1 MSTGRPF
8 AEGTEVSPERS
19 QAEIQKNLQRY
30 GATGFMYGWEEDT
43 AVLAFEAHGRL
54 VRFHLPLPDPN
65 DRAFARTPTG
75 RSRNPQ
81 TAYEAEVRRRWRALT
96 LAIKAKLEAV
106 STGITSFEEEFG
118 MFVVLPDGSTVRDH
132 VLPKIDEAYQ
142 NGTVPALLP
151 PTGPAALTAGQ
162 PG

>member
-1 MSTGRPF
+1 MSTGHPF

-30 GATGFMYGWEEDT
+30 GATGFMYGWEDSA
-43 AVLAFEAHGRL
+43 AVLAFKAHDRL
-54 VRFHLPLPDPN
+54 MRFHLPLPDRN
-65 DRAFARTPTG
+65 DPALGRTATG

-81 TAYEAEVRRRWRALT
+81 AAYEAEVRRRWRALT

-118 MFVVLPDGSTVRDH
+118 MFVVLPDGSTVREH

-142 NGTVPALLP
+142 NGTMPELLP
-151 PTGPAALTAGQ
+151 PAGPRALPAGTT
-162 PG
+162 